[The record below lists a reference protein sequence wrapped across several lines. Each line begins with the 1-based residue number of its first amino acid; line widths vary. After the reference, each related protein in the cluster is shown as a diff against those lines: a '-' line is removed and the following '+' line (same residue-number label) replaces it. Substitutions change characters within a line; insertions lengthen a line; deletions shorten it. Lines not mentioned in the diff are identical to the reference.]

1 MTAKYMSKRQ
11 FFLGMLMA
19 ALIGGVVALAG
30 VNFLLKPQSASSFDE
45 KQQASFVNL
54 LGGENFTV
62 PDGINFVAAAQVV
75 TPAVVHVK
83 SQIAY
88 TPRTGRDPIQEFFGF
103 PDPRERQNPGGAM
116 PMSSGSGVII
126 SPDGYIVTNNHVID
140 GATKIDIS
148 LENNKRYEATLVG
161 TDPTTDLALLKIE
174 ATNLPFVRF
183 GDSDQTSIGEWVLA
197 VGNPFDLN
205 STVTAGIISAKARN
219 IGILQGV
226 ENNLQIESFLQ
237 TDAVVN
243 PGNSGG
249 ALVNLAGEL
258 IGINTAIATRTGT
271 FSGYSFAVPSTLVK
285 KVMDDLMKYGA
296 VQRGLL
302 GVNIQSVSP
311 ELADLLNKTF
321 PVEQGVYI
329 GGVNENSAGKEAGLQ
344 EGDIIIA
351 VDGRQVNNV
360 AMLQEMVARKR
371 PGDQVEVE
379 YIRDGKTKKVTA
391 TLKNF
396 SGDTN
401 IIKREVPK
409 SYAFEGVQF
418 EDLKESQKEQL
429 NISGG
434 AVIKMNGNEDWRR
447 AGARNGFIITS
458 VIADNGRSRINN
470 AQELIDFLTD
480 HQGEEIVVL
489 GMFPDGTEY
498 YFELEL
504 N

>member
-1 MTAKYMSKRQ
+1 MSKKQ
-11 FFLGMLMA
+11 FFLGMLLA
-19 ALIGGVVALAG
+19 SLIGGIVALAG
-30 VNFLLKPQSASSFDE
+30 VSFLIQPQEATSFDE
-45 KQQASFVNL
+45 KQQTSFVNL
-54 LGGENFTV
+54 LNGENFTI
-62 PDGINFVAAAQVV
+62 PDGINFVASAQLV

-83 SQIAY
+83 SQVAY
-88 TPRTGRDPIQEFFGF
+88 TPRAQRDPIQEFFGF
-103 PDPRERQNPGGAM
+103 PDPRGGEQGPRGGNM
-116 PMSSGSGVII
+116 PISSGSGVII

-140 GATKIDIS
+140 GATKVDIS
-148 LENNKRYEATLVG
+148 LDNNKRYEATIIG

-174 ATNLPFVRF
+174 DTNLPFVKF
-183 GDSDQTSIGEWVLA
+183 GDSDQTKIGEWVLA

-219 IGILQGV
+219 INILRDV

-302 GVNIQSVSP
+302 GVSIQSVSP
-311 ELADLLNKTF
+311 ELADYLDKKF
-321 PVEQGVYI
+321 PVDQGVYV
-329 GGVNENSAGKEAGLQ
+329 GGVNENSAGQEAGLK
-344 EGDIIIA
+344 EGDIIVS
-351 VDGRQVNNV
+351 VDGKAVNNV
-360 AMLQEMVARKR
+360 SMLQEMVARKR
-371 PGDQVEVE
+371 PGDKVEVE
-379 YIRDGKTKKVTA
+379 YLRDGKKNKVTA

-401 IIKREVPK
+401 IVKREAPK
-409 SYAFEGVQF
+409 SYSFEGVQF
-418 EDLKESQKEQL
+418 EDLKDDQKAQL
-429 NISGG
+429 EISGG
-434 AVIKMNGNEDWRR
+434 AVIKMNGNDNWRK

-458 VIADNGRSRINN
+458 VIGDRGRAKINN
-470 AQELIDFLTD
+470 AQELIDYLAENSG
-480 HQGEEIVVL
+480 QEVVVL

-498 YFELEL
+498 YFEVQLD
-504 N
+504 

>member
-1 MTAKYMSKRQ
+1 MSKKQ
-11 FFLGMLMA
+11 FFLGILLA

-30 VNFLLKPQSASSFDE
+30 VSFLIQPQNAGTFDE
-45 KQQASFVNL
+45 KQQASFVNML
-54 LGGENFTV
+54 SNENFTI
-62 PDGINFVAAAQVV
+62 PDGINFVASAQLV

-83 SQIAY
+83 SQVAF
-88 TPRTGRDPIQEFFGF
+88 TPRSQRDPIQEFFGI
-103 PDPRERQNPGGAM
+103 PDPRGDRGQGGGNGAM

-126 SPDGYIVTNNHVID
+126 SPDGYIVTNNHVIE
-140 GATKIDIS
+140 GATKVDIS
-148 LENNKRYEATLVG
+148 LDNNKRYEATIIG

-174 ATNLPFVRF
+174 ANDLPFVKF
-183 GDSDQTSIGEWVLA
+183 GDSDQTKIGEWVLA

-219 IGILQGV
+219 INILRNV

-258 IGINTAIATRTGT
+258 IGINTAIASNTGT
-271 FSGYSFAVPSTLVK
+271 FAGYSFAVPSTLVK

-302 GVNIQSVSP
+302 GVSIQSVSP
-311 ELADLLNKTF
+311 ELADYLDKKF
-321 PVEQGVYI
+321 PVDQGVYV
-329 GGVNENSAGKEAGLQ
+329 GGVNENSAGKAAGLK
-344 EGDIIIA
+344 EGDIIIS
-351 VDGRQVNNV
+351 VDGKAVNNV
-360 AMLQEMVARKR
+360 SMLQEMVARKR
-371 PGDQVEVE
+371 PGDKVEVE
-379 YIRDGKTKKVTA
+379 YIRDGKTSKTTA

-401 IIKREVPK
+401 IVKKEVPK
-409 SYAFEGVQF
+409 TFTFEGLQF
-418 EDLKESQKEQL
+418 EDVKQQTKDQLK
-429 NISGG
+429 IAGG
-434 AVIKMNGNEDWRR
+434 AVIKSNANEAWRN

-458 VIADNGRSRINN
+458 VISDSGRKKVTN
-470 AQELIDFLTD
+470 AQEMIDFLED
-480 HQGEEIVVL
+480 AKGQEIVVL
-489 GMFPDGTEY
+489 GMFPDGTDY
-498 YFELEL
+498 YFEVEL

>member
-1 MTAKYMSKRQ
+1 MSKRQ
-11 FFLGMLMA
+11 FFLGILLA

-30 VNFLLKPQSASSFDE
+30 VSFLIQPQNAGTFDE
-45 KQQASFVNL
+45 KQQASFVNML
-54 LGGENFTV
+54 SNENFTI
-62 PDGINFVAAAQVV
+62 PDGINFVASAQVV

-83 SQIAY
+83 SQVAY
-88 TPRTGRDPIQEFFGF
+88 TPRAQRDPIQEFFGL
-103 PDPRERQNPGGAM
+103 PDPRGDRGQGGGEGAM

-126 SPDGYIVTNNHVID
+126 SPDGYIVTNNHVIE
-140 GATKIDIS
+140 GATKVDIS
-148 LENNKRYEATLVG
+148 LDNNKRYEATIIG

-174 ATNLPFVRF
+174 ADNLPFVKF
-183 GDSDQTSIGEWVLA
+183 GDSDQTKIGEWVLA

-219 IGILQGV
+219 INILRDV

-258 IGINTAIATRTGT
+258 IGINTAIASNTGT
-271 FSGYSFAVPSTLVK
+271 FAGYSFAVPSTLVK

-302 GVNIQSVSP
+302 GVSIQSVSP
-311 ELADLLNKTF
+311 ELADYLDKKF
-321 PVEQGVYI
+321 PVDQGVYV
-329 GGVNENSAGKEAGLQ
+329 GGVNENSAGKAAGLK
-344 EGDIIIA
+344 EGDIIISI
-351 VDGRQVNNV
+351 DGKAVNNV
-360 AMLQEMVARKR
+360 SMLQEMVARKR
-371 PGDQVEVE
+371 PGDKVEVE
-379 YIRDGKTKKVTA
+379 YIRDGKTSKTSA

-401 IIKREVPK
+401 IVKKEVPK
-409 SYAFEGVQF
+409 TFTFEGLQF
-418 EDLKESQKEQL
+418 EDVKQQTKDQLK
-429 NISGG
+429 IAGG
-434 AVIKMNGNEDWRR
+434 AVIKSNANESWRK

-458 VIADNGRSRINN
+458 VISDSGRKKVAN
-470 AQELIDFLTD
+470 AQEMIDFLED
-480 HQGEEIVVL
+480 AKGQEIVVL
-489 GMFPDGTEY
+489 GMFPDGTDY
-498 YFELEL
+498 YFEVEL

>member
-1 MTAKYMSKRQ
+1 MNRNQ
-11 FFLGMLMA
+11 FFIGMLLA
-19 ALIGGVVALAG
+19 ALIGGLVALAG
-30 VNFLLKPQSASSFDE
+30 VNYLIKPQNAGTFDE
-45 KQQASFVNL
+45 KQQASFVNML
-54 LGGENFTV
+54 SGENFTI
-62 PDGINFVAAAQVV
+62 PDGINFVASAQVV

-83 SQIAY
+83 SQVAY
-88 TPRTGRDPIQEFFGF
+88 TPRAQRDPIQEFFGF
-103 PDPRERQNPGGAM
+103 PDPRGGEQGPRGGNM
-116 PMSSGSGVII
+116 PISSGSGVII
-126 SPDGYIVTNNHVID
+126 SPDGYIVTNNHVIE
-140 GATKIDIS
+140 GATKVDIS
-148 LENNKRYEATLVG
+148 LDNNKRYEATIIG

-174 ATNLPFVRF
+174 DNNLPFVKF
-183 GDSDQTSIGEWVLA
+183 GDSDQTKIGEWVLA

-219 IGILQGV
+219 INILRDV

-302 GVNIQSVSP
+302 GVSIQSVSP
-311 ELADLLNKTF
+311 ELADYLDKKF
-321 PVEQGVYI
+321 PVDQGVYV
-329 GGVNENSAGKEAGLQ
+329 GGVNENSAGQEAGLK
-344 EGDIIIA
+344 EGDIIIS
-351 VDGRQVNNV
+351 VDGKAVNNV
-360 AMLQEMVARKR
+360 SMLQEMVARKR
-371 PGDQVEVE
+371 PGDRVEVE
-379 YIRDGKTKKVTA
+379 YLRDGKKNKVTA

-401 IIKREVPK
+401 IVKREVPK
-409 SYAFEGVQF
+409 SYSFEGVQF
-418 EDLKESQKEQL
+418 EDLKDDQKAQL
-429 NISGG
+429 EISGG
-434 AVIKMNGNEDWRR
+434 AVIKMNGNENWRK

-458 VIADNGRSRINN
+458 VIGDRGRAKINN
-470 AQELIDFLTD
+470 AQELIDYL
-480 HQGEEIVVL
+480 GENSGQEVVVL

-498 YFELEL
+498 YFEVQLD
-504 N
+504 

>member
-1 MTAKYMSKRQ
+1 MSKKQ
-11 FFLGMLMA
+11 FFLGMLLA
-19 ALIGGVVALAG
+19 AFIGGVVALAG
-30 VNFLLKPQSASSFDE
+30 VSFLIQPQNAGNFDE
-45 KQQASFVNL
+45 KQQTSFVNL
-54 LGGENFTV
+54 LSGKDFTI
-62 PDGINFVAAAQVV
+62 PDGINFVASAQVV

-83 SQIAY
+83 SQVTY
-88 TPRTGRDPIQEFFGF
+88 TSRSERDPVQEFFGF
-103 PDPRERQNPGGAM
+103 PDPRDGRGGQGGEM
-116 PMSSGSGVII
+116 PVSSGSGVII
-126 SPDGYIVTNNHVID
+126 SSDGYIVTNNHVVE

-148 LENNKRYEATLVG
+148 LENNKRYEATVIG

-174 ATNLPFVRF
+174 AKNLPFVKF
-183 GDSDQTSIGEWVLA
+183 GDSDETKIGEWVLA

-219 IGILQGV
+219 IGILRGV

-285 KVMDDLMKYGA
+285 KVMDDLMNHGA

-302 GVNIQSVSP
+302 GVQIQSVSP
-311 ELADLLNKTF
+311 ELADALDKTF
-321 PVEQGVYI
+321 PVEQGVYV
-329 GGVNENSAGKEAGLQ
+329 GGVNDNSAGKEAGLK
-344 EGDIIIA
+344 EGDIIIGI
-351 VDGRQVNNV
+351 DGKTVNNV
-360 AMLQEMVARKR
+360 ANLQELVARRR
-371 PGDQVEVE
+371 PGDKVDVE
-379 YIRDGKTKKVTA
+379 YIRDGKTSKTTA

-401 IIKREVPK
+401 IVKREVPK
-409 SYAFEGVQF
+409 TYTFEGLQF
-418 EDLKESQKEQL
+418 EDVKDQMKEQL
-429 NISGG
+429 EISGG
-434 AVIKMNGNEDWRR
+434 AVIKMNGNENWKR

-458 VIADNGRSRINN
+458 VISDSGRTRINN
-470 AQELIDFLTD
+470 AQEMIDFLD
-480 HQGEEIVVL
+480 DSKGEEIVVL

-498 YFELEL
+498 YFEVDG

>member
-1 MTAKYMSKRQ
+1 MNKKQ
-11 FFLGMLMA
+11 FFIGMLLA

-30 VNFLLKPQSASSFDE
+30 VNFLIKPQNADTFDE
-45 KQQASFVNL
+45 KQQASFVNML
-54 LGGENFTV
+54 SGENFTI
-62 PDGINFVAAAQVV
+62 PDGINFVASAQIV

-83 SQIAY
+83 SQVAY
-88 TPRTGRDPIQEFFGF
+88 TPRSQRDPIQEFFGF
-103 PDPRERQNPGGAM
+103 PDPRGEQGPRGGNM
-116 PMSSGSGVII
+116 PISSGSGVII

-140 GATKIDIS
+140 GATKVDIS
-148 LENNKRYEATLVG
+148 LDNNKRYEATIIG

-174 ATNLPFVRF
+174 DTNLPFVKF
-183 GDSDQTSIGEWVLA
+183 GDSDQTKIGEWVLA

-219 IGILQGV
+219 INILRDV

-302 GVNIQSVSP
+302 GVSIQSVSP
-311 ELADLLNKTF
+311 ELADYLDKKF
-321 PVEQGVYI
+321 PVDQGVYV
-329 GGVNENSAGKEAGLQ
+329 GGVNENSAGQEAGLK
-344 EGDIIIA
+344 EGDIIIS
-351 VDGRQVNNV
+351 VDGKAVNNV
-360 AMLQEMVARKR
+360 SMLQEMVARKR
-371 PGDQVEVE
+371 PGDKVEVE
-379 YIRDGKTKKVTA
+379 YLRDGQKTKVTA

-396 SGDTN
+396 AGDTN
-401 IIKREVPK
+401 IVKREVPK
-409 SYAFEGVQF
+409 SYSFEGVQF
-418 EDLKESQKEQL
+418 EDLKEDQKDQL
-429 NISGG
+429 EISGG
-434 AVIKMNGNEDWRR
+434 AVIKMNGNDAWRK

-458 VIADNGRSRINN
+458 VIGDSGRAKITN
-470 AQELIDFLTD
+470 AQELIDYLNENSG
-480 HQGEEIVVL
+480 QEIVVL

-498 YFELEL
+498 YFEVQLD
-504 N
+504 

>member
-1 MTAKYMSKRQ
+1 MSKRQ
-11 FFLGMLMA
+11 FFLGILLA

-30 VNFLLKPQSASSFDE
+30 VSFLIQPQNAGTFDE
-45 KQQASFVNL
+45 KQQASFVNML
-54 LGGENFTV
+54 SDENFTI
-62 PDGINFVAAAQVV
+62 PDGINFVASAQVV

-83 SQIAY
+83 SQVAY
-88 TPRTGRDPIQEFFGF
+88 TPRSQRDPIQEFFGI
-103 PDPRERQNPGGAM
+103 PDPRGDRGQGGGNGNM

-126 SPDGYIVTNNHVID
+126 SSDGYIVTNNHVIE
-140 GATKIDIS
+140 GATKVDIS
-148 LENNKRYEATLVG
+148 LDNNKRYEATIIG

-174 ATNLPFVRF
+174 ASNLPFVKF
-183 GDSDQTSIGEWVLA
+183 GDSDQTKIGEWVLA

-219 IGILQGV
+219 INILRDV

-258 IGINTAIATRTGT
+258 IGINTAIASNTGT
-271 FSGYSFAVPSTLVK
+271 FAGYSFAVPSTLVK

-302 GVNIQSVSP
+302 GVSIQSVSP
-311 ELADLLNKTF
+311 ELADYLDKKF
-321 PVEQGVYI
+321 PVDQGVYV
-329 GGVNENSAGKEAGLQ
+329 GGVNENSAGKEAGLK
-344 EGDIIIA
+344 EGDIIIS
-351 VDGRQVNNV
+351 VDGKAVNNV
-360 AMLQEMVARKR
+360 SMLQEMVARKR
-371 PGDQVEVE
+371 PGDKVEVE
-379 YIRDGKTKKVTA
+379 YIRDGKTSKATA

-401 IIKREVPK
+401 IVKKEVPK
-409 SYAFEGVQF
+409 SFTFEGLQF
-418 EDLKESQKEQL
+418 EDVKQQTKDQLK
-429 NISGG
+429 IAGG
-434 AVIKMNGNEDWRR
+434 AVIKSNANESWRK

-458 VIADNGRSRINN
+458 VISDSGRKKVTN
-470 AQELIDFLTD
+470 AQEMIDFLED
-480 HQGEEIVVL
+480 AKGQEIVVL
-489 GMFPDGTEY
+489 GMFPDGTDY
-498 YFELEL
+498 YFEVEL

>member
-1 MTAKYMSKRQ
+1 MNRNQ
-11 FFLGMLMA
+11 FFIGMLLA

-30 VNFLLKPQSASSFDE
+30 VNFLIKPQNAGTFDE
-45 KQQASFVNL
+45 KQQASFVNML
-54 LGGENFTV
+54 SGENFTI
-62 PDGINFVAAAQVV
+62 PDGINFVASAQLV

-83 SQIAY
+83 SQVAY
-88 TPRTGRDPIQEFFGF
+88 TPRAQRDPIQEFFGF
-103 PDPRERQNPGGAM
+103 PDPRGGEQGPRGGNM
-116 PMSSGSGVII
+116 PISSGSGVII

-140 GATKIDIS
+140 GATKVDIS
-148 LENNKRYEATLVG
+148 LDNNKRYEATIIG

-174 ATNLPFVRF
+174 DTNLPFVKF
-183 GDSDQTSIGEWVLA
+183 GDSDQTKIGEWVLA

-219 IGILQGV
+219 INILRNV

-302 GVNIQSVSP
+302 GVSIQSVSP
-311 ELADLLNKTF
+311 ELADYLDKKF
-321 PVEQGVYI
+321 PVDQGVYI
-329 GGVNENSAGKEAGLQ
+329 GGVNENSAGQEAGLK
-344 EGDIIIA
+344 EGDIIVS
-351 VDGRQVNNV
+351 VDGKAVNNV
-360 AMLQEMVARKR
+360 SMLQEMVARKR
-371 PGDQVEVE
+371 PGDKVEVE
-379 YIRDGKTKKVTA
+379 YLRDGKKNKVTA

-401 IIKREVPK
+401 IVKREAPK
-409 SYAFEGVQF
+409 SYSFEGVQF
-418 EDLKESQKEQL
+418 EDLKDDQKAQL
-429 NISGG
+429 EISGG
-434 AVIKMNGNEDWRR
+434 AVIKMNGNDNWRK

-458 VIADNGRSRINN
+458 VIGDRGRAKITN
-470 AQELIDFLTD
+470 AQELIDYLAENSG
-480 HQGEEIVVL
+480 QEVVVL

-498 YFELEL
+498 YFEVQLD
-504 N
+504 

>member
-1 MTAKYMSKRQ
+1 
-11 FFLGMLMA
+11 MA
-19 ALIGGVVALAG
+19 
-30 VNFLLKPQSASSFDE
+30 SA
-45 KQQASFVNL
+45 QL
-54 LGGENFTV
+54 
-62 PDGINFVAAAQVV
+62 V

-83 SQIAY
+83 SQVAY
-88 TPRTGRDPIQEFFGF
+88 TPRAQRDPIQEFFGF
-103 PDPRERQNPGGAM
+103 PDPRGGEQGPRGGNM
-116 PMSSGSGVII
+116 PISSGSGVII

-140 GATKIDIS
+140 GATKVDIS
-148 LENNKRYEATLVG
+148 LDNNKRYEATIIG

-174 ATNLPFVRF
+174 DTNLPFVKF
-183 GDSDQTSIGEWVLA
+183 GDSDQTKIGEWVLA

-219 IGILQGV
+219 INILRDV
-226 ENNLQIESFLQ
+226 ENNLLIESFLQ

-302 GVNIQSVSP
+302 GVSIQSVSP
-311 ELADLLNKTF
+311 ELADYLDKKF
-321 PVEQGVYI
+321 PVDQGVYV
-329 GGVNENSAGKEAGLQ
+329 GGVNENSAGQEAGLK
-344 EGDIIIA
+344 EGDIIVS
-351 VDGRQVNNV
+351 VDGKAVNNV
-360 AMLQEMVARKR
+360 SMLQEMVARKR
-371 PGDQVEVE
+371 PGDKVEVE
-379 YIRDGKTKKVTA
+379 YLRDGKKNKVTA

-401 IIKREVPK
+401 IVKREAPK
-409 SYAFEGVQF
+409 SYSFEGVQF
-418 EDLKESQKEQL
+418 EDLKDDQKAQL
-429 NISGG
+429 EISGG
-434 AVIKMNGNEDWRR
+434 AVIKMNGNDNWRK

-458 VIADNGRSRINN
+458 VIGDRGRAKINN
-470 AQELIDFLTD
+470 AQELIDYLAENSG
-480 HQGEEIVVL
+480 QEVVVL

-498 YFELEL
+498 YFEVQLD
-504 N
+504 

>member
-1 MTAKYMSKRQ
+1 MNRNQ
-11 FFLGMLMA
+11 FFIGMLLA

-30 VNFLLKPQSASSFDE
+30 VNFLIKPQNAGTFDE
-45 KQQASFVNL
+45 KQQASFVNML
-54 LGGENFTV
+54 SGENFTI
-62 PDGINFVAAAQVV
+62 PDGINFVASAQLV

-83 SQIAY
+83 SQVAY
-88 TPRTGRDPIQEFFGF
+88 TPRAQRDPIQEFFGF
-103 PDPRERQNPGGAM
+103 PDPRGGEQGPRGGNM
-116 PMSSGSGVII
+116 PISSGSGVII

-140 GATKIDIS
+140 GATKVDIS
-148 LENNKRYEATLVG
+148 LDNNKRYEATIIG

-174 ATNLPFVRF
+174 DTNLPFVKF
-183 GDSDQTSIGEWVLA
+183 GDSDQTKIGEWVLA

-219 IGILQGV
+219 INILRDV

-302 GVNIQSVSP
+302 GVSIQSVSP
-311 ELADLLNKTF
+311 ELADYLDKKF
-321 PVEQGVYI
+321 PVDQGVYV
-329 GGVNENSAGKEAGLQ
+329 GGVNENSAGQEAGLK
-344 EGDIIIA
+344 EGDIIVS
-351 VDGRQVNNV
+351 VDGKAVNNV
-360 AMLQEMVARKR
+360 SMLQEMVARKR
-371 PGDQVEVE
+371 PGDKVEVE
-379 YIRDGKTKKVTA
+379 YLRDGKKNKVTA

-401 IIKREVPK
+401 IVKREAPK
-409 SYAFEGVQF
+409 SYSFEGVQF
-418 EDLKESQKEQL
+418 EDLKDDQKAQL
-429 NISGG
+429 EISGG
-434 AVIKMNGNEDWRR
+434 AVIKMNGNDNWRK

-458 VIADNGRSRINN
+458 VIGDRGRAKINN
-470 AQELIDFLTD
+470 AQELIDYLAENSG
-480 HQGEEIVVL
+480 QEVVVL

-498 YFELEL
+498 YFEVQLD
-504 N
+504 